1 MAASLNIS
9 LAEGQLFWLKTKQ
22 RADGFASASDV
33 VRDLIRREQEQE
45 RRALLEEFH
54 ALETDGAPGVEPV
67 AEINRIV
74 SRVKKGR
81 REIARRS

>member
-9 LAEGQLFWLKTKQ
+9 LAEGQLVWLKTKQ

-33 VRDLIRREQEQE
+33 VRDLIRREQEYE
-45 RRALLEEFH
+45 RQALLEEFRT
-54 ALETDGAPGVEPV
+54 LEAEGNPGVEPI

-74 SRVKKGR
+74 SRVKRER
-81 REIARRS
+81 RETARRS